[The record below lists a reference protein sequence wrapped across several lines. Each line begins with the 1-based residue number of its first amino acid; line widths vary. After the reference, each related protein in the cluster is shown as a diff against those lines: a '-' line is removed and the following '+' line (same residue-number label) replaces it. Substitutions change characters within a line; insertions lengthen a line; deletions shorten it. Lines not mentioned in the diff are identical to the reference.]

1 MEKISKQV
9 ENAIRDA
16 ILLEIEGR
24 KFFNHAAEVTQHEK
38 GKKMFRF
45 LADEEVKHMKT
56 FGELFTEILKGGQ
69 WQKFIKAEEVSGE
82 APLVTKLKER
92 MKQEEGKGEIEALRI
107 GMELEQTAIE
117 FFNRASREADDPVAS
132 RIFHE
137 ISSTMICS
145 RRSTI
150 LSPIPAS
157 GWAVQNSRWTVSGNL
172 LPATKDHAHKF
183 A

>member
-9 ENAIRDA
+9 ENAIRGA
-16 ILLEIEGR
+16 ILLEIDGR
-24 KFFNHAAEVTQHEK
+24 KFFSHAAEVTQHEK

-117 FFNRASREADDPVAS
+117 FFNRASREAGDPVAS

-137 ISSTMICS
+137 ISEEEKFHYDLLQAQYDSITH
-145 RRSTI
+145 
-150 LSPIPAS
+150 S
-157 GWAVQNSRWTVSGNL
+157 GFWLGSAEFQMDGKW
-172 LPATKDHAHKF
+172 
-183 A
+183 